1 MSAVWKAD
9 VTHSVVEFSVKHMM
23 IATVR
28 GRFTEF
34 DITLNGDPENLTGA
48 SVEATIKTAS
58 VDTHQADRDT
68 HLRSADFFDAE
79 KYPDMTFKSTK
90 IVNVGGNEYNVT
102 GDLTIRDQTRPVTL
116 KVEYGGSGKDP
127 WGGTRVAF
135 SATGSVNRL
144 DFGLKWN
151 VPLEGGGIL
160 VSNDVKLHIDVQL
173 VRQ

>member
-1 MSAVWKAD
+1 VSAVWKAD

-90 IVNVGGNEYNVT
+90 IEHVGGNEYNVT

-127 WGGTRVAF
+127 WGGTRAAF

>member
-90 IVNVGGNEYNVT
+90 IEHVGGNEYNVT

-127 WGGTRVAF
+127 WGGTRAAF